1 MMRRA
6 HRAYRRMGV
15 LNVPRAAVL
24 VIACALAA
32 VLAAGLLEA
41 GYAGA
46 QRVTLPPIKVGVLH
60 SLTGSVAIA
69 ERPINDA
76 TLLAI
81 EEINAH
87 GGLLGRKIQPVV
99 VDGRSDWPTFA
110 ALARRLLSH
119 DRAAAIFGCYT
130 SASRRTV
137 EPIIERLHGALFYP
151 TFYEGME
158 SSPNVVYT
166 GSAPNQFITPA
177 VKWFLDNR
185 GKRFYL
191 VGSDYVYPRS
201 SNAIIKDQ
209 LARLGG
215 QVVGEAYVP
224 LGASDVRGLVRK
236 IVKARP
242 QVIISSIV
250 GDTNL
255 PFYRALREAGATPQR
270 LPVLSIVMAEA
281 EMQFLRPA
289 EMAGNYIAMSYFQS
303 VGGASNEDFV
313 RRFKRR
319 FGAGSV
325 ISDPMQSAYE
335 SVQLW
340 AQAVRRAHNVEPSE
354 VLKAIRG
361 QSFDAPEGRIWV
373 DEENLHAWKRAR
385 IGQIRADGQV
395 DIIWESETVLHPVPY
410 PPSRTRRDWNGMLHD
425 LYTGW
430 HNSWARP

>member
-1 MMRRA
+1 MSP
-6 HRAYRRMGV
+6 
-15 LNVPRAAVL
+15 PRAAVV
-24 VIACALAA
+24 VIAAALAV
-32 VLAAGLLEA
+32 VLSAGLLEA
-41 GYAGA
+41 GHAVA
-46 QRVTLPPIKVGVLH
+46 RRAPLPPIKVGVLH

-81 EEINAH
+81 EELNAR
-87 GGLLGRKIQPVV
+87 GGLLGRRVEPVV

-110 ALARRLLSH
+110 TLAERLITK
-119 DRAAAIFGCYT
+119 DRVSAIFGAYT
-130 SASRRTV
+130 SASRKMIV
-137 EPIIERLHGALFYP
+137 PIIERHRNLLLYP
-151 TFYEGME
+151 TFYEGVE
-158 SSPNVVYT
+158 SSPHVVYT

-191 VGSDYVYPRS
+191 VGSDYVFPRA

-215 QVVGEAYVP
+215 KVIGEAYVP
-224 LGASDVRGLVRK
+224 LGASNVKHLVRK

-242 QVIISSIV
+242 QVIISSVV

-255 PFYRALREAGATPQR
+255 PFYRALRKAGATPQR
-270 LPVLSIVMAEA
+270 LPVLSIAIAEA

-303 VGGASNEDFV
+303 VGGSSNAAFV

-335 SVQLW
+335 SVLLW
-340 AQAVRRAHNVEPSE
+340 AQAVRRAHNIEPSA
-354 VLKAIRG
+354 VLRAIRG
-361 QSFDAPEGRIWV
+361 QSFDAPGGRVWV
-373 DEENLHAWKRAR
+373 DEENLHTWKRAR

-410 PPSRTRRDWNGMLHD
+410 PPSRTRRDWNGMLQK

-430 HNSWARP
+430 HNGWARPS